1 MRMAGRVGSMT
12 YYVSKG
18 QQVVRQAQ
26 NNSNYGESASRTEA
40 QQSNRVKW
48 ANVVNFYKASAGW
61 MKKAFEAKKK
71 GQTDYNKLMSV
82 NLGTAN
88 IFLTRDE
95 AEAGCCIIAPFIVS
109 QGSLPSISIVQSGA
123 VWKTDIALGALVLG
137 ADTSVAD
144 FSQAVIMNNKTWRE
158 LDQLSFISYQQNVDA
173 FGRPRTICTAY
184 EVTLNLTDPRTLRSF
199 LPDFCSSQTA
209 DGYLATN
216 ENISLGGFTYV
227 QSRNATNSRLQVSS
241 QQLINNNSEMIAQYS
256 SAEQLSAAIRSYGLS
271 GSSFLDSGS
280 EQTNPTPQPNFI
292 QFLTSGSGDETWT
305 SEARSLDVEHI
316 FEDGAFNVVMAVP
329 VALADISDIR
339 VKFNPD
345 DEFVAFPQ
353 TVVWSDDKVSVDGDK
368 IILSRV
374 NVVPVSTFLQ
384 EVELVIKGV
393 TYKYALSPSN

>member
-18 QQVVRQAQ
+18 QQIVRQAQ

-48 ANVVNFYKASAGW
+48 ANIVNFYKASSGW

-123 VWKTDIALGALVLG
+123 VWMTDISLGALVLG
-137 ADTSVAD
+137 ADTTVAQ
-144 FSQAVIMNNKTWRE
+144 FSAAVIANNKTWRE

-173 FGRPRTICTAY
+173 FGRPRAICTAY
-184 EVTLNLTDPRTLRSF
+184 EVTLNLTDDRTLRSF
-199 LPDFCSSQTA
+199 LPDFCSSQTS

-216 ENISLGGFTYV
+216 ENISVGGFTFV
-227 QSRNATNSRLQVSS
+227 QSRNASNSRLQVSS

-256 SAEQLSAAIRSYGLS
+256 SAEQLAAAIRSYGLS

-280 EQTNPTPQPNFI
+280 EQTNPTPQPQYIVKLRNEAGGFDM
-292 QFLTSGSGDETWT
+292 FEGD
-305 SEARSLDVEHI
+305 AGVVVGDA
-316 FEDGAFNVVMAVP
+316 FEEGGMRVLLAAP
-329 VALADISDIR
+329 VALADITR
-339 VKFNPD
+339 V
-345 DEFVAFPQ
+345 V
-353 TVVWSDDKVSVDGDK
+353 VSVNENADFSKFGTQFILNDSQVEVSGDSVLLTK
-368 IILSRV
+368 PTGMQDSYYMEK
-374 NVVPVSTFLQ
+374 VV
-384 EVELVIKGV
+384 VEIKGV
-393 TYKYALSPSN
+393 SYELNFGKEA